1 MRCFDILGEKVVGQL
16 LLKRRF
22 QETVDNRIIIT
33 VILWNLLFIWP
44 EFLEHVLIA
53 AEEGVA
59 GYSQQVSCEPDS
71 LLNDLWETSIN
82 QESATPQLRSACIIS
97 AARTIVSGRFGSQ
110 QMNAMLVRIEKVSK
124 DFLILTDE

>member
-22 QETVDNRIIIT
+22 QETADNRIIIT

-53 AEEGVA
+53 VEDGVA
-59 GYSQQVSCEPDS
+59 GHGQPVTCEPDS
-71 LLNDLWETSIN
+71 LLNDLWETSVN
-82 QESATPQLRSACIIS
+82 RESATPQLRSACIIS
-97 AARTIVSGRFGSQ
+97 AARTTVSGRFATQ
-110 QMNAMLVRIEKVSK
+110 QMNAMLVRM
-124 DFLILTDE
+124 